1 MTILG
6 PVLIVI
12 ATVAAMEF
20 VAYATHRWIMHGPLG
35 WGWHKSHHEEHD
47 HALEKNDLYGLVF
60 AVIATVLFTVG
71 WIWAPVLWW
80 IALGMTVYGLIYFVL
95 HDGLV
100 HQRWP
105 FRYIPR
111 KGYAR
116 RLTDL
121 GTIKNP
127 AGLDSIGHTSALTA
141 AMQRRNWPE
150 ARSERVMGE
159 NWIALLAEVWRG

>member
-1 MTILG
+1 MTNF
-6 PVLIVI
+6 LIVV
-12 ATVAAMEF
+12 ATVLVMELT
-20 VAYATHRWIMHGPLG
+20 AYSVHRWIMHGPLG

-105 FRYIPR
+105 FRYVPR
-111 KGYAR
+111 KGYAAACIR
-116 RLTDL
+116 PTACTTRSR
-121 GTIKNP
+121 GATIASASASSMRP
-127 AGLDSIGHTSALTA
+127 RSTS
-141 AMQRRNWPE
+141 
-150 ARSERVMGE
+150 
-159 NWIALLAEVWRG
+159 